1 MAISTDL
8 LSYIMVISLMAITP
22 GADMALVMKNTITY
36 NKKGGI
42 ITALGICSGL
52 LIYGLLSA
60 SGLAILINTHQNIFN
75 IIRYT
80 GAAYLIYLGIMALQ
94 DVWQNHTNNTFV
106 KERQHT
112 VYSKANYKKLY
123 AEGILTNLLNPK
135 VMVMYCSIIPQFVS
149 TNASFS
155 EILKLVLINLFIG
168 LCWFYTYISMLN
180 YARNTITRP
189 KIRYSLQSFTGVV
202 MISLGIKMFLHA

>member
-1 MAISTDL
+1 
-8 LSYIMVISLMAITP
+8 MVIALMAITP

-36 NKKGGI
+36 SKKGGI

-60 SGLAILINTHQNIFN
+60 SGLSILLNTHKNIFN
-75 IIRYT
+75 IIRYA
-80 GAAYLIYLGIMALQ
+80 GAAYLIYLGIMALR
-94 DVWQNHTNNTFV
+94 DVWQNHKSNATPNELKVTP
-106 KERQHT
+106 
-112 VYSKANYKKLY
+112 YSTPNYKKLY

-149 TNASFS
+149 ADANFF
-155 EILKLVLINLFIG
+155 EILNLVFINLFIG
-168 LCWFYTYISMLN
+168 LCWFYAYVVMLN
-180 YARNTITRP
+180 YARNTISRP

-202 MISLGIKMFLHA
+202 MISLGVKMFLQA